1 MATPS
6 HPISSEKEKTLRNT
20 SEVHHL
26 GTHTLRECDL
36 IVRLWNA
43 SPPSTPYYHITKG
56 LCIAIKK
63 KITRHTERK
72 KRQFEEIESI
82 RTRES
87 CGWKFEIIRLGNEN
101 KYV

>member
-6 HPISSEKEKTLRNT
+6 HPISSKKEKTLRNT

-63 KITRHTERK
+63 KLQDILKGK
-72 KRQFEEIESI
+72 KDNL
-82 RTRES
+82 
-87 CGWKFEIIRLGNEN
+87 K
-101 KYV
+101 K